1 MTQLQYGLELTHPG
15 WLLAV
20 GAVPWLVWYF
30 RRSLVDFAKWQKAIS
45 LGVRIAIVLL
55 LVLALAGLTLLK
67 PTDRQFVIVVLDQS
81 VSVGNEPLPGA
92 KAVKS
97 EADRFWDAV
106 LAANTLG
113 REDKVVFLPF
123 AAKPAAVRSE

>member
-1 MTQLQYGLELTHPG
+1 MSDLHWGLEFAHPI

-20 GAVPWLVWYF
+20 GAVPSLMWYF

-67 PTDRQFVIVVLDQS
+67 PTARQFVIVVVDQS
-81 VSVGNEPLPGA
+81 VSVGNEPLTGA
-92 KAVKS
+92 EGVKS

-106 LAANTLG
+106 LAGNTLG
-113 REDKVVFLPF
+113 
-123 AAKPAAVRSE
+123 

>member
-1 MTQLQYGLELTHPG
+1 MTRLQGGLEFTHPG

-30 RRSLVDFAKWQKAIS
+30 RRSLVDFAKWQKGIS

-67 PTDRQFVIVVLDQS
+67 PTDRQFVIVVVDQS
-81 VSVGNEPLPGA
+81 LSVAHEPLPGA
-92 KAVKS
+92 EALKS
-97 EADRFWDAV
+97 EADKFWDAV
-106 LAANTLG
+106 LAGNTL
-113 REDKVVFLPF
+113 
-123 AAKPAAVRSE
+123 